1 MSRASNLAGFVSAIY
16 PEDNL
21 SVGFLTARNLNVTG
35 VTTFGGVIDIQGGI
49 AYAEVAGI
57 ATYATTAGIATN
69 ATSATYAATAGI
81 ATVAE
86 GLTGTPDITVGNIT
100 AVDGTFAGDV
110 SIAGTVTYQ
119 DVTDVNAVGI
129 ITAQQGIDVTG
140 GDINITGGGTI
151 NGPLGDVTGVSTTF
165 VSAIGIQSGGV
176 SIGVGITQLNFVGTG
191 NTFKVDGTT
200 IDISIEGGGT
210 GGGSTAGTA
219 STGAVFSNP
228 QVVTEDLDLIEPSRN
243 YGMWGP
249 ITIDPSA
256 TITVGAGNSFT
267 IV

>member
-35 VTTFGGVIDIQGGI
+35 VTTFGGALDIQGGVQ
-49 AYAEVAGI
+49 YAEVAGI
-57 ATYATTAGIATN
+57 ATYAETAGIATN

-81 ATVAE
+81 ATLAE
-86 GLTGTPDITVGNIT
+86 GLTGTPDITVRNII
-100 AVDGTFAGDV
+100 AAGATFNGDV
-110 SIAGTVTYQ
+110 SVAGTISYQ
-119 DVTDVNAVGI
+119 DVTDVNAVGV
-129 ITAQQGIDVTG
+129 ITAQAGIDVTG
-140 GDINITGGGTI
+140 GTISGDGGG
-151 NGPLGDVTGVSTTF
+151 LTGVSTDF

-176 SIGVGITQLNFVGTG
+176 PIGVGITQLNFVGTG

-200 IDISIEGGGT
+200 IDISIEGGG
-210 GGGSTAGTA
+210 GGAGSTAGTI

-228 QVVTEDLDLIEPSRN
+228 QEITEDLDLTEPSRN